1 MASLTEIRR
10 SYEKRNAPLLAEAPP
25 KAPVIATSS
34 IYSDYLRAI
43 RTNMDALLRLTQAL
57 HDKEAETEA
66 QRILDCHD
74 DAAIDLL
81 ALIGEA
87 ECNVARDE
95 WWEKAW

>member
-1 MASLTEIRR
+1 MTLQEIRR
-10 SYEKRNAPLLAEAPP
+10 LYEKRNAPLLAEAPP

-66 QRILDCHD
+66 RRILDYHD

-87 ECNVARDE
+87 EINVTGGD
-95 WWEKAW
+95 WWEREW